1 MWRLRTILTIFILEK
16 KNDGQ
21 LLFRDVLRP
30 FIILCRSPKTMATC
44 NEMSFTT
51 NFAAIFPVY
60 YEAYTVN
67 GR

>member
-1 MWRLRTILTIFILEK
+1 
-16 KNDGQ
+16 
-21 LLFRDVLRP
+21 
-30 FIILCRSPKTMATC
+30 MATC